1 MHTAFSERLANLRKE
16 RGLTQKEAAEQLG
29 ISAALL
35 SHYEKGIR
43 ECGLDFVCKAAAF
56 YDVTC
61 DYLLGASDAR
71 RGMDESFDAHE
82 TPQDREF
89 RTVTLFRAATMLS
102 DELSAVGV
110 QDRLRSYFALAIYRV
125 AAEAAKQGILP
136 KVWLSFPER
145 AAEALSAAV
154 MDSIVKNGIP
164 APEKAVA
171 ARVAPPACVQTV
183 IANCERILR
192 KEFVEFFENE
202 TGHKPGQ

>member
-16 RGLTQKEAAEQLG
+16 RGLTQKEAAEQLD

-43 ECGLDFVCKAAAF
+43 ECGLSFVCKAAAF
-56 YDVTC
+56 YDVSC
-61 DYLLGASDAR
+61 DYLLGVSDAR
-71 RGMDESFDAHE
+71 RGMDESFDAHD

-89 RTVTLFRAATMLS
+89 RTVTLFRAAAMLS

-136 KVWLSFPER
+136 KSWMAFPDR
-145 AAEALSAAV
+145 AAEALSDAV
-154 MDSIVKNGIP
+154 MDSIIKNGIP
-164 APEKAVA
+164 ALEKPAP
-171 ARVAPPACVQTV
+171 ARTAPPACVQTV
-183 IANCERILR
+183 IENCERILQ
-192 KEFVEFFENE
+192 KEFAEFFANE
-202 TGHKPGQ
+202 TAT

>member
-16 RGLTQKEAAEQLG
+16 RGLTQKEAAEQLD

-43 ECGLDFVCKAAAF
+43 ECGLSFVCKAAAF
-56 YDVTC
+56 YDVSC
-61 DYLLGASDAR
+61 DYLLGVSDAR
-71 RGMDESFDAHE
+71 RGMDESFDEHD

-89 RTVTLFRAATMLS
+89 RTVTLFRAAAMLS

-110 QDRLRSYFALAIYRV
+110 QDRLRSYFALAIYRI

-136 KVWLSFPER
+136 KSWIAFSDR

-164 APEKAVA
+164 APEKPVT
-171 ARVAPPACVQTV
+171 ARTAPPACVQTV
-183 IANCERILR
+183 IANAERILQ
-192 KEFVEFFENE
+192 KEFADFFESE
-202 TGHKPGQ
+202 PM

>member
-35 SHYEKGIR
+35 SHSEKGIR

-82 TPQDREF
+82 TPQDKEF

-110 QDRLRSYFALAIYRV
+110 QHCQKRNSRPRKSGGGTR
-125 AAEAAKQGILP
+125 G
-136 KVWLSFPER
+136 
-145 AAEALSAAV
+145 
-154 MDSIVKNGIP
+154 
-164 APEKAVA
+164 A
-171 ARVAPPACVQTV
+171 ARLC
-183 IANCERILR
+183 ANRDCKLRTHFAKRICR
-192 KEFVEFFENE
+192 IF
-202 TGHKPGQ
+202 